1 MSDGPSFLGSL
12 RNLLAQQDPTKPE
25 TGVASFRDFLC
36 DPGVAN
42 EPPTDLP
49 PVGEDAFDE
58 NSFFWAMRNLPIA
71 EATKHFL
78 ICGCIGSGKT
88 VTIQLFLQSIARR
101 FRRTWKKPEQLILFD
116 AKNDA
121 LDLLKAIGLESD
133 SMQTKKGAG
142 AEVAEAAKE
151 SKPNPKAADV
161 WILNPADP
169 NSAVWNVA
177 EAVQSP
183 MMARHLAT
191 LMVPEERNS
200 NSPYFT
206 DGARELIYA
215 VLLGLCSVAGVR
227 WTFRDLLCALESQDR
242 IVAVASQNKRAGTL
256 AARLLGDERH
266 TPGILSTLGTK
277 LGRFEQVAAL
287 WHARSA
293 KAPRL
298 FSIRE
303 FLARPGVLIL
313 GNDPVLRDSFWPIN
327 AMLLKALTQE
337 ILREPDTLEPR
348 HWFVLDEF
356 RAMEN
361 VQCIHDLL
369 NRGRSK
375 GASVLIGLQSID
387 GLMEI
392 YRENGANDILS
403 QCASKTFLRA
413 GGPVTAEWAARF
425 FGQIRCKET
434 VVSES
439 THGFATSISIQ
450 HNITERSLFVASYF
464 MNLALPH
471 PGGDYAAVCDVP
483 CLGHFFIVNRS
494 FDEVLSWRNQ
504 GNKPPDKPVVKP
516 ATSPCEEVFPS
527 PLDET
532 LQPWTEVETAFFC
545 KDQTAEAA
553 PKKASQAPAPPPE
566 NNDGPAPSAST
577 NAAEENSQ
585 LQTKERFNARR
596 NPPKD
601 PSGPQ
606 T

>member
-12 RNLLAQQDPTKPE
+12 RKLLAQQDPAKPE
-25 TGVASFRDFLC
+25 TEAASFRDFLC
-36 DPGVAN
+36 DPGAAN
-42 EPPTDLP
+42 ESPTDLP

-101 FRRTWKKPEQLILFD
+101 FRRNWKKPEQLILFD

-121 LDLLKAIGLESD
+121 LELLKAIGIESD
-133 SMQTKKGAG
+133 VPETEEGAG
-142 AEVAEAAKE
+142 TPGAGPDTARQ
-151 SKPNPKAADV
+151 PNPKAADV

-169 NSAVWNVA
+169 NSAIWNIA

-227 WTFRDLLCALESQDR
+227 WTFRDLLCALESRDR
-242 IVAVASQNKRAGTL
+242 IMAVASQNKRAGTL

-287 WHARSA
+287 WHARSG

-313 GNDPVLRDSFWPIN
+313 GNDAVLRDSFWPIN

-337 ILREPDTLEPR
+337 ILRERDTLEPR

-356 RAMEN
+356 RAMEK
-361 VQCIHDLL
+361 VECIHDLL

-375 GASVLIGLQSID
+375 GAAVLIGLQSID
-387 GLMEI
+387 GLMDM
-392 YRENGANDILS
+392 YGDNVANDILS
-403 QCASKTFLRA
+403 QCACKTFLRA
-413 GGPVTAEWAARF
+413 GGPVTAGWAERF
-425 FGQIRCKET
+425 FGQIRGKEKVLT
-434 VVSES
+434 ES
-439 THGFATSISIQ
+439 SQGFTTSTSTQ
-450 HNITERSLFVASYF
+450 HNITERSMFIASYF

-483 CLGHFFIVNRS
+483 CLGGFYIINRS

-504 GNKPPDKPVVKP
+504 GDKLAGKP
-516 ATSPCEEVFPS
+516 ADSSSKVAFPT

-532 LQPWTEVETAFFC
+532 LRPWTDFDVAFFC

-553 PKKASQAPAPPPE
+553 PNQANQVPAPTP
-566 NNDGPAPSAST
+566 NNSDGPAPSAPT
-577 NAAEENSQ
+577 KAAEEQSQ
-585 LQTKERFNARR
+585 LQSKERFEARR
-596 NPPKD
+596 NSAQD

-606 T
+606 I